1 MPNCVYSNAQHPGF
15 CIPFAAAT
23 LEEGVVVPG
32 DDKDAFFLLPWDDL
46 SSDEAGRFSALPH
59 GEVSDIIMPRACSI
73 HDLSRLV

>member
-1 MPNCVYSNAQHPGF
+1 M
-15 CIPFAAAT
+15 
-23 LEEGVVVPG
+23 VPG